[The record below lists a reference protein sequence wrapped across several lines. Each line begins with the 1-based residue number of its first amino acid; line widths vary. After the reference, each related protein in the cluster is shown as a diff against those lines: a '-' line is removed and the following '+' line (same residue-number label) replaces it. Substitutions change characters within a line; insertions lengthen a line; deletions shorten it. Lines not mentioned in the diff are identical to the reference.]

1 MPWRWVKII
10 SKAFLVRLKGVG
22 MSVKRVYTL
31 VLVLA
36 FLSSPWAHLAIA
48 QPHDRIDP
56 VFLQEVRQS
65 SEWIPI
71 VVELQDLPGVE
82 YWLQQKAQPYA
93 SPSAP
98 PASLLASTN
107 AYQQELLQKQ
117 GQFLTWVSR
126 KRLSLIPKHH
136 LTLTLNAITA
146 EIKGSDIETLS
157 LCPQVYKI
165 HDARLNFQPVRNL
178 ASKSSGTQLAWQG
191 MEDAGIPPLSGKN
204 MLIGVMDTGIDP
216 QHPEFAQEGKI
227 KGGYNIADNNE
238 DFRDHGS
245 HGTMVAGIAA
255 GLGSKDEKQGRGM
268 AYDANLMVYKIFSNK
283 NNAPADV
290 LGAMERAVKDR
301 CDVLNCSF
309 GGNSSDPSAGD
320 SAFHRAVRNVDKAG
334 TLVVAGAG
342 NSGSRRK
349 EVPWPILIPSI
360 VDTAFSV
367 GGTDDRKETPF
378 LTVQIE
384 KSIPR
389 TLQAIQT
396 PFSNRMTTMLFRNGI
411 IDAGYGLKEEL
422 SKLDL
427 AQKVA
432 LIQRGPEKDSLSFRD
447 KAENALQAGAVGI
460 IFYNNTPHQNIA
472 FQVLPSGQDKST
484 IQHLPPS
491 ISLSKEDGEYVKRA
505 LSKQATFQID
515 FKQYSTIANFSSM
528 GLSGD
533 SAFKPEIT
541 APATQIVSTVPGG
554 KYGNSSGTSFSTPM
568 ISGMTALLKEARPDW
583 NHPQI
588 KSALMNTADLII
600 NPINQLPM
608 SFTLQGAGSA
618 RLDKALQTPA
628 FIEPRAMVFSPIPEE
643 VTQSFSVTNA
653 SDQTQVFPLS
663 AEFFH
668 LNHEAL
674 PLTLSFD
681 KSELTLEKGQ
691 VASFSITIHSKKSAF
706 LHNRY
711 EGIIKLGDELHIPL
725 ICYRDPAPQVED
737 SVSNIRL
744 SQDKL
749 DLSKPNALVS
759 SPVQISFSLNAG
771 EITSRVYNDN
781 ASYTSFNYGTV
792 NLHVVDDSGEEWGK
806 IHTFPNHMVG
816 EYTFLWDGTNENQ
829 QLFLPEGSYYLYFT
843 INMREQENDNWTQK
857 AYGPFKKAFQVIASD
872 IPPLTTANLSALKMY
887 RGDET
892 VRLGLR
898 FNELP
903 PQLFSEEEIT
913 KIEFHLHY
921 GPVKQ
926 LVLYKEALQGFL
938 AKEGLTQLVMADD
951 KESVLKVELHTTG
964 LSPAMINELPF
975 LVLDFSVLNRGEIY
989 FYTRSFVIHTASQ
1002 NSYRVKAYEVKSRSS
1017 NRAFLLGDLNKDKV
1031 VDRLDFELFMPSFGS
1046 KVGEAN
1052 YDEKSDFNQDMR
1064 IDLFDLGILSRE
1076 MGMSI

>member
-1 MPWRWVKII
+1 M
-10 SKAFLVRLKGVG
+10 RLKGVG
-22 MSVKRVYTL
+22 MSVKRVLSYLL
-31 VLVLA
+31 VLVL
-36 FLSSPWAHLAIA
+36 LSAPWGHLALGHA
-48 QPHDRIDP
+48 PLRIDP
-56 VFLQEVRQS
+56 VFLQEVQHS
-65 SEWIPI
+65 PSWIAI
-71 VVELQDLPGVE
+71 VVEFQDLPGVE
-82 YWLQQKAQPYA
+82 FWHQQQLQQQLQQKQQTQPTPS
-93 SPSAP
+93 SPTPQS
-98 PASLLASTN
+98 SLLAFTVD
-107 AYQQELLQKQ
+107 YQQYLLSKQ
-117 GQFLTWVSR
+117 DHFLAWVSR
-126 KRLSLIPKHH
+126 KKLSLIPKHH

-146 EIKGSDIETLS
+146 EIKGTDIMTLS
-157 LCPQVYKI
+157 LCPHVYKI
-165 HDARLNFQPVRNL
+165 HDARQSFEPIRHL
-178 ASKSSGTQLAWQG
+178 ASKSSGTDLVWTG
-191 MEDAGIPPLSGKN
+191 IEDSTIPPLSGKN
-204 MLIGVMDTGIDP
+204 MLIGIMDTGIDT

-238 DFRDHGS
+238 DIKDDGS
-245 HGTMVAGIAA
+245 HGTLVAGIAA

-268 AYDANLMVYKIFSNK
+268 AYDASIMVYKIFSNK
-283 NNAPADV
+283 SNAPADV

-309 GGNSSDPSAGD
+309 GGSSSDHSTGD

-349 EVPWPILIPSI
+349 EVPWPILMPSI

-378 LTVQIE
+378 LTVDVNEGIT
-384 KSIPR
+384 R

-396 PFSNRMTTMLFRNGI
+396 PHSQRMTSTLFHNGV

-432 LIQRGPEKDSLSFRD
+432 LIQRGPQKDSLSFRD
-447 KAENALQAGAVGI
+447 KAENALQAGAIGV
-460 IFYNNTPHQNIA
+460 IFYNNVPHQNTS
-472 FQVLPSGQDKST
+472 FSLLRPGEDKSQ

-505 LSKQATFQID
+505 LNKQSTFQID
-515 FKQYSTIANFSSM
+515 YKQYSTIANFSSM

-541 APATQIVSTVPGG
+541 APSTQIVSTVSGG

-568 ISGMTALLKEARPDW
+568 ISGMTTLLKEARPDW
-583 NHPQI
+583 NHQQI
-588 KSALMNTADLII
+588 KSAFMNTADLMI
-600 NPINQLPM
+600 NPVNQLPI

-628 FIEPRAMVFSPIPEE
+628 FIEPRALVLSPIPDS
-643 VTQSFSVTNA
+643 VTHTFSVTNA

-668 LNHEAL
+668 LNHETL

-681 KSELTLEKGQ
+681 KSELKLEKGQ
-691 VASFSITIHSKKSAF
+691 QASFSIEIISNKPAF
-706 LHNRY
+706 LQNRY

-725 ICYRDPAPQVED
+725 ICYRDPAPQVEE

-744 SQDKL
+744 SQDHL
-749 DLSKPNALVS
+749 DLSQPNALAL
-759 SPVQISFSLNAG
+759 SPLQISFSLNAG
-771 EITSRVYNDN
+771 EITSRVTKDYT
-781 ASYTSFNYGTV
+781 SYTSFNYGTV
-792 NLHVVDDSGEEWGK
+792 NLFVADDSGEEWGK
-806 IHTFPNHMVG
+806 IHTFHNLMVG
-816 EYTFLWDGTNENQ
+816 EYTFLWDGTNENNE
-829 QLFLPEGSYYLYFT
+829 LFLPKGAFYLYFT
-843 INMREQENDNWTQK
+843 INLREQKGQDWTTK
-857 AYGPFKKAFQVIASD
+857 AYGPFKKAFQVIASG
-872 IPPLTTANLSALKMY
+872 IPPLPTANLSALKMY
-887 RGDET
+887 HGDET

-903 PQLFSEEEIT
+903 PQVLSEEEIT

-921 GPVKQ
+921 GPPQ
-926 LVLYKEALQGFL
+926 QVLFQKAEPQGFL
-938 AKEGLTQLVMADD
+938 SKEGLVEFEMEDD
-951 KESVLKVELHTTG
+951 KEGVLKIAIHTTG
-964 LSPAMINELPF
+964 LSPAMVNELPF
-975 LVLDFSVLNRGEIY
+975 LMLDFLVLKSGELS

-1002 NSYRVKAYEVKSRSS
+1002 NTYRVKAYEVKSRSS

-1031 VDRLDFELFMPSFGS
+1031 VDRHDFELFIASFGS
-1046 KVGEAN
+1046 KAGEAN

-1076 MGMSI
+1076 MGKSI